1 MSTEKIYQAVLKA
14 AVKAHAETPLKTHLD
29 IGAGSGRLI
38 QLFRE
43 NLGVASSACDYTDT
57 LMELPGQKVDVV
69 NLNEDK
75 LPYPDAS
82 FDVVT
87 ATEVI
92 EHLENYREILRDIHR
107 VLNPEG
113 VCILSTPNILNVNSR
128 IRYLYFGFSDL
139 FGPLPVANRKLH
151 LSAGHISPVSY
162 FYLTHALLEANF
174 SSLSLSYDKY
184 QRSGMAK
191 LMLLYLP
198 IKAFARMAFK
208 KEISKYH
215 GIDER
220 NIGLVKSMNSVG
232 MLLGRTIIVSARK
245 DQSST
250 NKEKGNIHHPLR

>member
-1 MSTEKIYQAVLKA
+1 MSTEKIYQAVIKV
-14 AVKAHAETPLKTHLD
+14 AVKSHAESPLKTHLD

-38 QLFRE
+38 QLFHERF
-43 NLGVASSACDYTDT
+43 GVTSSACDYTDS
-57 LMELPGQKVDVV
+57 LMELPGHKVDVV
-69 NLNEDK
+69 NLNDER

-92 EHLENYREILRDIHR
+92 EHLENYREILREIYR
-107 VLNPEG
+107 VLKNTG
-113 VCILSTPNILNVNSR
+113 VCILSTPNILNINSR

-174 SSLSLSYDKY
+174 SSVSLSFDKY

-191 LMLLYLP
+191 LILLYLP
-198 IKAFARMAFK
+198 IKAFGRMAFK
-208 KEISKYH
+208 REISKYH
-215 GIDER
+215 GIDES
-220 NIGLVKSMNSVG
+220 NMGLVKSMNSVG
-232 MLLGRTIIVSARK
+232 MLLGRTIIVTAK
-245 DQSST
+245 KA
-250 NKEKGNIHHPLR
+250 NL

>member
-1 MSTEKIYQAVLKA
+1 MSTEKIYQAVLNV
-14 AVKAHAETPLKTHLD
+14 AVKTHAETPLKTHLD

-38 QLFRE
+38 QLFHE
-43 NLGVASSACDYTDT
+43 NLGVASFACDYKDT
-57 LMELPGQKVDVV
+57 LMELPGQKVDVA
-69 NLNEDK
+69 NLNHDR

-92 EHLENYREILRDIHR
+92 EHLENYREILREIYR
-107 VLNPEG
+107 VLNNTG
-113 VCILSTPNILNVNSR
+113 ICILSTPNILNINSR

-139 FGPLPVANRKLH
+139 FGPLPVDNRKLH

-174 SSLSLSYDKY
+174 SSVSLSFDKY

-191 LMLLYLP
+191 LLLLYLP
-198 IKAFARMAFK
+198 IKALGRIAFK

-232 MLLGRTIIVSARK
+232 MLLGRTIIVAARK
-245 DQSST
+245 DKST
-250 NKEKGNIHHPLR
+250 

>member
-14 AVKAHAETPLKTHLD
+14 ALKSHSEGPLKTHLD

-38 QLFRE
+38 ELFKE
-43 NLGVASSACDYTDT
+43 NLGLASLACDYTDT
-57 LMELPGQKVDVV
+57 LMKLPGQKVDVV
-69 NLNEDK
+69 NLNDDR

-92 EHLENYREILRDIHR
+92 EHLENYREILREIYR
-107 VLNPEG
+107 VLTPTG
-113 VCILSTPNILNVNSR
+113 LCILSTPNTLNINSR

-151 LSAGHISPVSY
+151 LSAGHINPVSY

-174 SSLSLSYDKY
+174 SSVTLSFDKY

-198 IKAFARMAFK
+198 IKALGRMAFK
-208 KEISKYH
+208 KEIYKYH

-232 MLLGRTIIVSARK
+232 MLLGRTIIVTARK
-245 DQSST
+245 DPS
-250 NKEKGNIHHPLR
+250 

>member
-1 MSTEKIYQAVLKA
+1 VSTEKIYQAVLKI
-14 AVKAHAETPLKTHLD
+14 AVKSHAESPLKTHLD

-38 QLFRE
+38 QLFHE
-43 NLGVASSACDYTDT
+43 NLGVASCACDYTDT
-57 LMELPGQKVDVV
+57 LMEVPGQKVDVV
-69 NLNEDK
+69 NLNHDR

-82 FDVVT
+82 FDLVT

-92 EHLENYREILRDIHR
+92 EHLENYREILREIHR
-107 VLNPEG
+107 VLDNTG
-113 VCILSTPNILNVNSR
+113 ICILSTPNILNINSR
-128 IRYLYFGFSDL
+128 IRYLSFGFSDL

-174 SSLSLSYDKY
+174 SSVSLTFDKY

-191 LMLLYLP
+191 LLLLYLP
-198 IKAFARMAFK
+198 IKAFGRMAFK

-220 NIGLVKSMNSVG
+220 NMELVKSMNSVG
-232 MLLGRTIIVSARK
+232 MLLGRTIIVTAKK
-245 DQSST
+245 DHSSS
-250 NKEKGNIHHPLR
+250 NK

>member
-1 MSTEKIYQAVLKA
+1 MSTEKIYQAVLKV
-14 AVKAHAETPLKTHLD
+14 AVKSHAEGPLKTHLD

-38 QLFRE
+38 QLFHE
-43 NLGVASSACDYTDT
+43 NLGVTSSACDYTDS
-57 LMELPGQKVDVV
+57 LMEVPGHKVDVV
-69 NLNEDK
+69 NLNHER
-75 LPYPDAS
+75 LPYPDAC

-92 EHLENYREILRDIHR
+92 EHLENYREILREIYR
-107 VLNPEG
+107 VLKNTG
-113 VCILSTPNILNVNSR
+113 ICILSTPNILNISSR

-139 FGPLPVANRKLH
+139 FGPLPVADRKLH

-174 SSLSLSYDKY
+174 SAVSLSFDKY

-191 LMLLYLP
+191 LILLYLP
-198 IKAFARMAFK
+198 IKALGRMAFK

-220 NIGLVKSMNSVG
+220 NMGLVKSMNSVG
-232 MLLGRTIIVSARK
+232 MLLGRTIIVSAK
-245 DQSST
+245 KT
-250 NKEKGNIHHPLR
+250 NLLSHEKNY